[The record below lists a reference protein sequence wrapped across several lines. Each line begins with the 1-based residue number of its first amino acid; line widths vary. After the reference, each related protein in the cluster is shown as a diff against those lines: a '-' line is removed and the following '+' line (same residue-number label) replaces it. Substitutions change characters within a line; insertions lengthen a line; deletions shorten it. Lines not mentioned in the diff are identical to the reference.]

1 MSGAVVHTHT
11 QASEAV
17 TAALATI
24 RGLRV
29 REHEVLAPYT
39 TYKIGGP
46 ARWLLEIEARA
57 AVAPA
62 LAVLAQHGIRWH
74 VLGNGSNV
82 LVADRGFD
90 GAIVHLAA
98 GGELDRLALVR
109 DARGAGQHTLE
120 AGAGVSVT
128 RLLRTAKDEQ
138 LGGLWVLGGV
148 PGTVGGAVRMNAGT
162 RWGDLGSVLEAAE
175 VADVTGAR
183 WWPTRELGLAYR
195 HAALPPQA
203 IVTGARFAVGDA
215 DEATRGK
222 LDEVLAHRRAT
233 QPLQV
238 PSCGSVFANP
248 PGDAAGRLIEAAGLK
263 GTIIGGAQISAQH
276 ANWIV
281 NLGGASA
288 ADVRALMDAATR
300 AVKAQFGVTLR
311 AEAQL
316 LGDWDAGATRADG
329 GAR

>member
-1 MSGAVVHTHT
+1 MSGAPVQMQT
-11 QASEAV
+11 SEAV
-17 TAALATI
+17 TAALTVI
-24 RGLRV
+24 RGMRV

-90 GAIVHLAA
+90 GAIVHLAS
-98 GGELDRLALVR
+98 GGELDQIALVR

-162 RWGDLGSVLEAAE
+162 RWGDLASVLLAAE
-175 VADVTGAR
+175 IADAAGAR
-183 WWPTRELGLAYR
+183 WWPASELGFAYR
-195 HAALPPQA
+195 HAGLPA
-203 IVTGARFAVGDA
+203 GSIVTTARFGVGDA

-233 QPLQV
+233 QPLQA

-263 GTIIGGAQISAQH
+263 GTIIGGAQISPQH

-281 NLGGASA
+281 NLGSAKA
-288 ADVRALMDAATR
+288 ADVRALMDAATG

-311 AEAQL
+311 PEVQL
-316 LGDWDAGATRADG
+316 LGDWDAELAAGAG
-329 GAR
+329 GVR

>member
-1 MSGAVVHTHT
+1 MSGAVVQP
-11 QASEAV
+11 QAAEAV
-17 TAALATI
+17 TAALGAI
-24 RGLRV
+24 DGLRV

-46 ARWLLEIEARA
+46 ARWLLEIDLRA
-57 AVAPA
+57 AVSPA
-62 LAVLAQHGIRWH
+62 LAVLAQYGVRWH
-74 VLGNGSNV
+74 ILGNGSNV
-82 LVADRGFD
+82 LVADRGLD

-98 GGELDRLALVR
+98 GGELDRVALVR
-109 DARGAGQHTLE
+109 DARGPGLHRLE

-175 VADVTGAR
+175 VADAAGAR
-183 WWPTRELGLAYR
+183 WWPASELGLAYR
-195 HAALPPQA
+195 HAALPA
-203 IVTGARFAVGDA
+203 GSVVTSARFAVGDA

-263 GTIIGGAQISAQH
+263 GTIIGGAQISTQH
-276 ANWIV
+276 ANWIT

-300 AVKAQFGVTLR
+300 AVEVQFGVTLR
-311 AEAQL
+311 AEVQL
-316 LGDWDAGATRADG
+316 LGDWDADATPAAG